1 MLTSDGFYRQVD
13 GLAMGSPPVPQL
25 ANGWMSKYNQVVKG
39 NANIYSQ
46 YMDDVM
52 RDIDNN
58 NVDQKLTEI
67 NCLHPSLQFTIERE
81 TNSSI
86 PFLDM
91 RIKRINGTL
100 ESTWYTKPTDT
111 GLTMNYHALVPRKY

>member
-1 MLTSDGFYRQVD
+1 
-13 GLAMGSPPVPQL
+13 
-25 ANGWMSKYNQVVKG
+25 
-39 NANIYSQ
+39 
-46 YMDDVM
+46 MDDVM
-52 RDIDNN
+52 RDN

-67 NCLHPSLQFTIERE
+67 DNLHPSLQFTIERE

-100 ESTWYTKPTDT
+100 ESTKPIDT
-111 GLTMNYHALVPRKY
+111 GLTMNYHVLAPWRYKGSVVAGLVHRIWRWCSTWSNFHDQFQ